1 MGPNGEWI
9 VTSNSKMDRTNRTP
23 GIVEESSSRRSCNC
37 SIFFV
42 DPYAITFLG
51 GITGTYA
58 MILEEKPSHHQ
69 ARAPL
74 PKEWT
79 VNIVFDLFEVWSPQK
94 SGLISSVCGV
104 CIYIC
109 VCVCIW
115 NIQIHIHIIRYACI
129 HLRVYAYVCICI
141 YIYIYNMLCMCPV
154 APVLEGYL
162 FQSNKYIYIYY
173 YSNYYIDCIGDK
185 CICICKW
192 I

>member
-51 GITGTYA
+51 GIIGTYA

-104 CIYIC
+104 CIYIYMC

-141 YIYIYNMLCMCPV
+141 YIYIYT
-154 APVLEGYL
+154 
-162 FQSNKYIYIYY
+162 
-173 YSNYYIDCIGDK
+173 
-185 CICICKW
+185 ICCACAR
-192 I
+192 

>member
-42 DPYAITFLG
+42 DSYASTFFG
-51 GITGTYA
+51 GIIGTYA

-79 VNIVFDLFEVWSPQK
+79 VSIVFDLFEVWSPQK

-104 CIYIC
+104 YIYIC
-109 VCVCIW
+109 VCMYMKTTDTYTY
-115 NIQIHIHIIRYACI
+115 NQIC
-129 HLRVYAYVCICI
+129 VYTFA
-141 YIYIYNMLCMCPV
+141 
-154 APVLEGYL
+154 
-162 FQSNKYIYIYY
+162 
-173 YSNYYIDCIGDK
+173 
-185 CICICKW
+185 CICICMYMH
-192 I
+192 IYIQYVVHVPGSACIRGLLIPIQ